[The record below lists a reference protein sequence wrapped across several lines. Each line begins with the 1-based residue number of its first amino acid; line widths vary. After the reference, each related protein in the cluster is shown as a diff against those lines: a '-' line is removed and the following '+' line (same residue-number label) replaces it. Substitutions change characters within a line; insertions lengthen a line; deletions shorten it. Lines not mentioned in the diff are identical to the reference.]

1 VEKVR
6 ASPKLKHQNTC
17 QQNYQQ
23 YFLIETNIKR
33 LIAVSSKNKMT
44 RNKIKKEKDSEIKCR
59 K

>member
-1 VEKVR
+1 VKKVR

-33 LIAVSSKNKMT
+33 LIAVRNKNKLT
-44 RNKIKKEKDSEIKCR
+44 RN
-59 K
+59 